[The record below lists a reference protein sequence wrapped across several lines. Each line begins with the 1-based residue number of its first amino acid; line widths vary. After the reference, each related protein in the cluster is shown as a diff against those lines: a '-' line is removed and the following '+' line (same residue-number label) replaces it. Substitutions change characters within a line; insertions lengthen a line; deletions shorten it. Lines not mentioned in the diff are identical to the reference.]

1 MQKYGH
7 KEGTGLG
14 KMGQGIAAPLEV
26 EKTSRR
32 GGKIVATK
40 PATASYGQGTMPQ
53 GWILQ
58 T

>member
-53 GWILQ
+53 GWIL
-58 T
+58 